1 MSLLGLSSAGHF
13 GDESVE
19 GVPSIYPIDV
29 TLDSQTYTTKLT
41 NTHEV
46 ITVSNDLDVKQVNT
60 YNIQLIEK

>member
-19 GVPSIYPIDV
+19 GVPSIYPINV
-29 TLDSQTYTTKLT
+29 TLDSQ
-41 NTHEV
+41 
-46 ITVSNDLDVKQVNT
+46 DLDVKQVNT